1 MRFSLMHVDETSDE
15 VVLLVPDAAEP
26 TAVCVPLDALPAFL
40 PLLAEATADLPEQY
54 CPACGDLLP
63 GRPERAADAAQG

>member
-1 MRFSLMHVDETSDE
+1 MRFSLMHVDEDSDE

-40 PLLAEATADLPEQY
+40 PLLAEATADLPEQC

-63 GRPERAADAAQG
+63 GHPDHAHDDG